1 MNDDIDLQRKTF
13 LFLLLAA
20 TLAFLAVIWPFAGTV
35 LWAVVLAIL
44 FAPLYRRLLKRTRG
58 GRNQAAFATL
68 LVIMVGVLL
77 PVAFITTALVQEAAQ
92 VYQDVQAK
100 RIDVGGWLQQVLQ
113 AMPGWLQNLLN
124 RVGIGDLA
132 AVQQKLAAGAGEAS
146 RFIATRAVSIGQNTF
161 EFLVAIAVMLYMLY
175 FLLRDGDEVAGAVE
189 HALPLAS
196 SHKSYLIDT
205 FATVI
210 RATVKGNVVVAVV
223 QGAIGGVALALLGIH
238 AALLWGVLMAFLS
251 LLPAVGAAMVWAPI
265 AAYLLLTGAIWQGV
279 TLIAVGVLVIGLV
292 DNILRPILVGKDT
305 RMPDYLVL
313 LSTLGGIA
321 LFGISGFVIGP
332 VIAALFLAVWKLQS
346 SPHGE
351 AKGESGSGTVR
362 HAQADFTAEAQRTQR
377 SQRKRK
383 RPSSSS

>member
-1 MNDDIDLQRKTF
+1 MNDDADLQQKTF

-20 TLAFLAVIWPFAGTV
+20 TVAFLAVIWPFAGAV

-44 FAPLYRRLLKRTRG
+44 FTPLYRKLLKRTRG
-58 GRNQAAFATL
+58 GRNQAALATL

-77 PVAFITTALVQEAAQ
+77 PMAFIATALVQEATQ

-100 RIDVGGWLQQVLQ
+100 RIDVGGWLQQVIQ
-113 AMPGWLQNLLN
+113 ALPAWLQNLLN

-161 EFLVAIAVMLYMLY
+161 EFFVAIAVMLYMLY
-175 FLLRDGDEVAGAVE
+175 FLLRDGEEVAGAVE

-196 SHKSYLIDT
+196 RHKTYLIDT

-223 QGAIGGVALALLGIH
+223 QGAIGGVSLALLGIH

-279 TLIAVGVLVIGLV
+279 TLIVVGVLVIGLV

-346 SPHGE
+346 SPEGE
-351 AKGESGSGTVR
+351 AKEEAR
-362 HAQADFTAEAQRTQR
+362 PRPPNADLNAEARSTRRTR
-377 SQRKRK
+377 RKT
-383 RPSSSS
+383 

>member
-1 MNDDIDLQRKTF
+1 MNHDDLDLQRKTF
-13 LFLLLAA
+13 LFLLLVT
-20 TLAFLAVIWPFAGTV
+20 TLAFIAVVWPFAGTV

-44 FAPLYRRLLKRTRG
+44 FAPLYRKLLKRTRG

-100 RIDVGGWLQQVLQ
+100 RIDVGGWLQQIMQ
-113 AMPGWLQNLLN
+113 ALPEWLKGLLN
-124 RVGIGDLA
+124 RFGIGNLA
-132 AVQQKLAAGAGEAS
+132 AVQEKLATGAGEAT

-161 EFLVAIAVMLYMLY
+161 EFFVAIALMLYMLY
-175 FLLRDGDEVAGAVE
+175 FLLRDGDEAAQAVE
-189 HALPLAS
+189 NALPLAPR
-196 SHKSYLIDT
+196 HKSYLIDT

-251 LLPAVGAAMVWAPI
+251 LLPAVGAAVVWVPI

-279 TLIAVGVLVIGLV
+279 VLIVVGVLVIGLV

-332 VIAALFLAVWKLQS
+332 VIAALFLATWSLQS

-351 AKGESGSGTVR
+351 AKGDAAGHPDESR
-362 HAQADFTAEAQRTQR
+362 DPPRPRTNR
-377 SQRKRK
+377 RGPR
-383 RPSSSS
+383 RPPG